1 MCVVELLIYFIL
13 ESLKMLK
20 QIVRKAYTVLWIEK
34 LRDTTFSPRKKK
46 KSIIQTNPSYNDLKR
61 KLLLFSPFFLIFFF
75 VMSVMKS
82 TWE

>member
-13 ESLKMLK
+13 ESLKILK
-20 QIVRKAYTVLWIEK
+20 QIMRKLRKTVLWIEK

-61 KLLLFSPFFLIFFF
+61 KLLLFSPIFF
-75 VMSVMKS
+75 
-82 TWE
+82 